1 MLQGQIKEPLLCAFF
16 LETNFPLKVRRK
28 LTVEAPPTL
37 LATTLYHAKRR
48 IYSFMTSKMYIVGK
62 SKTC

>member
-1 MLQGQIKEPLLCAFF
+1 MPRGQIKGPLLSAFF
-16 LETNFPLKVRRK
+16 LETNFPLKVRGK
-28 LTVEAPPTL
+28 PTVEAPPTL

-48 IYSFMTSKMYIVGK
+48 IYFSMTSKMYIVGK